1 MNEKAMA
8 KATVDT
14 IKMLVQANNT
24 IADVLEMLAVESKRL
39 ENKGLPT
46 EDIEELDKVRNRLS
60 VMRYDFTDTIGKLVE
75 EATNTQE
82 EKPIYTIKQ
91 LEPME
96 PMEPMETIRNSRK
109 QWEM

>member
-1 MNEKAMA
+1 MA

-14 IKMLVQANNT
+14 IKMLAQANNA

-39 ENKGLPT
+39 ENKELPT
-46 EDIEELDKVRNRLS
+46 EDIEELDKIRNRLS

-75 EATNTQE
+75 GATNTQE

-91 LEPME
+91 LGPMV
-96 PMEPMETIRNSRK
+96 NNGK

>member
-1 MNEKAMA
+1 MNG
-8 KATVDT
+8 KATAET

-60 VMRYDFTDTIGKLVE
+60 VMRYDFTDAIGKLAEANANVE
-75 EATNTQE
+75 TVVYKDPDGN
-82 EKPIYTIKQ
+82 KGVC
-91 LEPME
+91 LL
-96 PMEPMETIRNSRK
+96 
-109 QWEM
+109 

>member
-1 MNEKAMA
+1 MNG
-8 KATVDT
+8 KATAET

-24 IADVLEMLAVESKRL
+24 IADILEMIAVESKRL

-75 EATNTQE
+75 EVTNTQE

-91 LEPME
+91 LEPMA
-96 PMEPMETIRNSRK
+96 NN
-109 QWEM
+109 WEQREM

>member
-1 MNEKAMA
+1 MNEKAMV

-46 EDIEELDKVRNRLS
+46 ETLDKVRNRLT

-75 EATNTQE
+75 EVTNTQE
-82 EKPIYTIKQ
+82 EKHIYTI
-91 LEPME
+91 
-96 PMEPMETIRNSRK
+96 IDGK
-109 QWEM
+109 QWEITGNNGRCKHEQN

>member
-24 IADVLEMLAVESKRL
+24 IADVLEMLVVESKRL

-46 EDIEELDKVRNRLS
+46 EDIEELDKVRNRLR
-60 VMRYDFTDTIGKLVE
+60 VMRYDFTDAIGKLVE

-82 EKPIYTIKQ
+82 GKPIYTI
-91 LEPME
+91 
-96 PMEPMETIRNSRK
+96 IDGK

>member
-14 IKMLVQANNT
+14 IKMLAQANNT
-24 IADVLEMLAVESKRL
+24 IADVLEMLVIEKTYL
-39 ENKGLPT
+39 ENECVPT
-46 EDIEELDKVRNRLS
+46 EAIDKVRNRLS

-75 EATNTQE
+75 EVTNTQE
-82 EKPIYTIKQ
+82 EKVIYTDI
-91 LEPME
+91 
-96 PMEPMETIRNSRK
+96 NGK

>member
-1 MNEKAMA
+1 MNG
-8 KATVDT
+8 KATAET

-24 IADVLEMLAVESKRL
+24 IADILEMIVVESKRL

-82 EKPIYTIKQ
+82 GKPIYTVKQ
-91 LEPME
+91 LE

>member
-1 MNEKAMA
+1 MNG
-8 KATVDT
+8 KATTET

-24 IADVLEMLAVESKRL
+24 IADVMEMLAVESKRL

-46 EDIEELDKVRNRLS
+46 EDIEALDKVRNRLS

-75 EATNTQE
+75 EVTNTQKG
-82 EKPIYTIKQ
+82 KPIYTIIDGKQ
-91 LEPME
+91 W
-96 PMEPMETIRNSRK
+96 ETMGNNGK

>member
-14 IKMLVQANNT
+14 IKMLAQANNT
-24 IADVLEMLAVESKRL
+24 IADVMEMLAVESKRL

-75 EATNTQE
+75 MLSFTDDN
-82 EKPIYTIKQ
+82 
-91 LEPME
+91 
-96 PMEPMETIRNSRK
+96 NSE
-109 QWEM
+109 QWGM

>member
-1 MNEKAMA
+1 MNEKAMV

-46 EDIEELDKVRNRLS
+46 ETLDKVRNRLT

-82 EKPIYTIKQ
+82 GKLIYTIKQ
-91 LEPME
+91 LEPMV
-96 PMEPMETIRNSRK
+96 NNGK

>member
-14 IKMLVQANNT
+14 IKMLAQANNT
-24 IADVLEMLAVESKRL
+24 IADVLEMLAVEKTDL
-39 ENKGLPT
+39 ENEGAPT
-46 EDIEELDKVRNRLS
+46 ETVDKVRNRLS

-75 EATNTQE
+75 EVTNTQK
-82 EKPIYTIKQ
+82 EKPIYTIIDGKQ
-91 LEPME
+91 W
-96 PMEPMETIRNSRK
+96 ETMGNNGK

>member
-1 MNEKAMA
+1 MNGQVTAE
-8 KATVDT
+8 T

-60 VMRYDFTDTIGKLVE
+60 VMRYDFTDAIGKLVE
-75 EATNTQE
+75 EATSVQE
-82 EKPIYTIKQ
+82 GKPIYTI
-91 LEPME
+91 
-96 PMEPMETIRNSRK
+96 IDGK